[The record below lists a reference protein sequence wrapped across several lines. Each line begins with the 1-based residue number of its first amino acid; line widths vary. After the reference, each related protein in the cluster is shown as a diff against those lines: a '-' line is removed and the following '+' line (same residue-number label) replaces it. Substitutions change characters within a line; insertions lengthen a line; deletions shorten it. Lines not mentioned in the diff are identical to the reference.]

1 MPTGRRLAMLMLVL
15 AIVGTP
21 AVALRVLC
29 AGRACDAGATTG
41 AVVPFCGLPAA
52 LRSEIVAG
60 YREGRSPDV
69 MATTSD
75 LDVVSTDMPNGGG
88 RIPWPGIS
96 GSAGPEMR
104 VPIAF
109 LGQGVRR
116 DTMPSGVTLDAIAP
130 TLERIIGLRREHP
143 EVRTGEAIPGLVE
156 PGGPATPLIVVVA
169 WRGLGTPDLER
180 APDSWPF
187 LQGALRRGTG
197 SVDATTGSLPL
208 DPAATLTTIGT
219 GALPSSHGITGTLVR
234 ENDGRVSG
242 AWSTPDAGSVIATFA
257 DDLDRAASER
267 ARVAA
272 IVTGPA
278 DRGIIGSGW
287 YLDAPRDDAVV
298 ETRAGARGPAARVA
312 DITARLH
319 LGSDR
324 VTDVLAVVLSGPLE
338 RVDTDTAAIVA
349 AVDRRVPDA
358 VFVVAGT
365 GSPRTAAGVDASE
378 LGTTIEEAIGAD
390 VVLAISAGGLFL
402 DREVMIARSITSDR
416 VADAMRS
423 RRAPTGGPLF
433 VDTYPSF
440 AVAFSRYC

>member
-1 MPTGRRLAMLMLVL
+1 MLMLVL

-29 AGRACDAGATTG
+29 VGRACDAAATTG
-41 AVVPFCGLPAA
+41 AVVPFCGLPAS
-52 LRSEIVAG
+52 LRREIAAG
-60 YREGRSPDV
+60 SREGRSPDV

-75 LDVVSTDMPNGGG
+75 LGVVATDMPDGL
-88 RIPWPGIS
+88 RIPWPGLS
-96 GSAGPEMR
+96 GSEGPDTR

-109 LGQGVRR
+109 FGRGVPRS
-116 DTMPSGVTLDAIAP
+116 TMPTGVTLDAIAP

-143 EVRTGEAIPGLVE
+143 EVRTGEAIPGLGR
-156 PGGPATPLIVVVA
+156 PGGPMTPLIVVVA
-169 WRGLGTPDLER
+169 WSGLGSPDLER
-180 APDSWPF
+180 APDAWPF
-187 LQGALRRGTG
+187 LQEALRRGSG
-197 SVDATTGSLPL
+197 SVEAATGSLPL

-219 GALPSSHGITGTLVR
+219 GAVPSSHGITGTLVR
-234 ENDGRVSG
+234 ETTGRVSE
-242 AWSTPDAGSVIATFA
+242 AWSTPHAGSVIATFA

-272 IVTGPA
+272 IVTEPG

-287 YLDAPRDDAVV
+287 YLDAPHDDTVV
-298 ETRAGARGPAARVA
+298 EVRAGSRGPAARAA
-312 DITARLH
+312 DITERLH
-319 LGSDR
+319 LGADR
-324 VTDVLAVVLSGPLE
+324 ITDMLAVVLRGPLE
-338 RVDTDTAAIVA
+338 RVDSDTAELVT

-365 GSPRTAAGVDASE
+365 GSTRADASVDASE
-378 LGTTIEEAIGAD
+378 LEATIEASIGAD
-390 VVLAISAGGLFL
+390 VSLAVGAGGLFL
-402 DREVMIARSITSDR
+402 DRDVMIERSITSDR

-423 RRAPTGGPLF
+423 QRAPTGVPLF